1 MAVILVS
8 VKRVLYSSM
17 VKQHAHI
24 LPICAIGEGELA
36 TIEFVTTTGLE
47 QSSVES

>member
-8 VKRVLYSSM
+8 VERVLYSSM

-24 LPICAIGEGELA
+24 LPICAIGEGAFE
-36 TIEFVTTTGLE
+36 IIGFVTTTGLA
-47 QSSVES
+47 QASVEY